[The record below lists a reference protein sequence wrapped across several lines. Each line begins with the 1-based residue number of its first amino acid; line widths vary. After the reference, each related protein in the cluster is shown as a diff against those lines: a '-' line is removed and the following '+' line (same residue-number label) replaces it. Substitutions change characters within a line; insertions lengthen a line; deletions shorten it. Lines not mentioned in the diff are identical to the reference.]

1 MHKILIV
8 DDEEAARYGIRRA
21 LEGRTSRIFE
31 AASAK
36 AARSL
41 ILEHQPQV
49 MLVDINMPE
58 EDGISLVKSLAELPI
73 RPLAIMITA
82 YSTAKV
88 AVDAMKAG
96 AYDYLTKPFEIDE
109 LRLVVNR
116 ALEKVDLELENRDLR
131 RQIAADGQFGRLLG
145 KSSRM
150 QQLFATADQVAAAD
164 VTVLIYG
171 ESGTGKELLAREM
184 HDRSPRK
191 KAAFVAVNCAALP
204 DTLIESELFGHE
216 KGAFTGASEQRKGK
230 FELAHGGTLFLDEIG
245 DMNAL
250 TQAKVLRAIEE
261 RRIERLGGSASI
273 ACDVRLISATHKD
286 LSAEVE
292 AGRFRQ
298 DLFYRL
304 KVVTLDIPPL
314 RQHREDLPL
323 LIQSFVSMFAARH
336 KKPDLTVSPQALERL
351 SEHVWPGNVRELRN
365 VIEGCVVLNRSG
377 TIQASDLPVE
387 VRLPTRAGASQVGT
401 AAGAG
406 SLLELPYKEAKRK
419 FEVDYIA
426 ARLQENK
433 GNVSRTAVQI
443 GLHRQSL
450 QQKLRE
456 LGIER

>member
-1 MHKILIV
+1 
-8 DDEEAARYGIRRA
+8 
-21 LEGRTSRIFE
+21 
-31 AASAK
+31 
-36 AARSL
+36 
-41 ILEHQPQV
+41 
-49 MLVDINMPE
+49 
-58 EDGISLVKSLAELPI
+58 
-73 RPLAIMITA
+73 
-82 YSTAKV
+82 
-88 AVDAMKAG
+88 
-96 AYDYLTKPFEIDE
+96 
-109 LRLVVNR
+109 
-116 ALEKVDLELENRDLR
+116 
-131 RQIAADGQFGRLLG
+131 
-145 KSSRM
+145 
-150 QQLFATADQVAAAD
+150 
-164 VTVLIYG
+164 
-171 ESGTGKELLAREM
+171 M

-191 KAAFVAVNCAALP
+191 KGAFVAVNCAALP

-245 DMNAL
+245 DMNPL

-323 LIQSFVSMFAARH
+323 LIQSFVLMFAARH
-336 KKPDLTVSPQALERL
+336 KKPDLGLSSEALERL

-377 TIQASDLPVE
+377 IIQASDLPAE
-387 VRLPTRAGASQVGT
+387 VRLPARGGALNISA
-401 AAGAG
+401 AAGAD
-406 SLLELPYKEAKRK
+406 SLLDLPYKEAKRK
-419 FEVDYIA
+419 FEVNYLA
-426 ARLQENK
+426 ARLQENN

>member
-41 ILEHQPQV
+41 IQEHQPQV

-131 RQIAADGQFGRLLG
+131 KQIAAEGQFGRLLG
-145 KSSRM
+145 KSSLM

-184 HDRSPRK
+184 HDRSPRR

-216 KGAFTGASEQRKGK
+216 RGAFTGASEQRKGK

-245 DMNAL
+245 DMNPL

-304 KVVTLDIPPL
+304 KVVTLDIPAL

-377 TIQASDLPVE
+377 TIQAADLPVE
-387 VRLPTRAGASQVGT
+387 VRLPARAGVSQVGA

-426 ARLQENK
+426 ARLQENN

>member
-1 MHKILIV
+1 MQKILIV

-21 LEGRTSRIFE
+21 LESRTVRIFE

-36 AARSL
+36 SARSL
-41 ILEHQPQV
+41 IQEEQPQL

-58 EDGISLVKSLAELPI
+58 EDGISLVKSLVDLPL

-116 ALEKVDLELENRDLR
+116 ALEKIDLERENRDLR
-131 RQIAADGQFGRLLG
+131 RQIGADGQFGRLLG
-145 KSSRM
+145 KSARM
-150 QQLFATADQVAAAD
+150 QQLFGTADQVAATD
-164 VTVLIYG
+164 VTVLIHG

-191 KAAFVAVNCAALP
+191 KAAFIAVNCAALP

-245 DMNAL
+245 DMNSL

-314 RQHREDLPL
+314 RLHREDLPL

-336 KKPDLTVSPQALERL
+336 KKPGLSLSPEVLERL
-351 SEHVWPGNVRELRN
+351 SEYQWPGNVRELRN
-365 VIEGCVVLNRSG
+365 VIEGCVVLNRTG
-377 TIQASDLPVE
+377 TIQAGDLPVE
-387 VRLPTRAGASQVGT
+387 VRSPVRAGALSLNVVAEGD
-401 AAGAG
+401 
-406 SLLELPYKEAKRK
+406 SLLALPYKEAKRK

-426 ARLQENK
+426 ARLQENN
-433 GNVSRTAVQI
+433 GNVSRTAAQI

>member
-21 LEGRTSRIFE
+21 LEDRTSRIFE

-41 ILEHQPQV
+41 IHEHQPQLI
-49 MLVDINMPE
+49 LVDINMPE
-58 EDGISLVKSLAELPI
+58 EDGISLVKSLAELPF

-116 ALEKVDLELENRDLR
+116 ALEKIDLERENRDLR
-131 RQIAADGQFGRLLG
+131 KQIAADGQFGRLLG

-150 QQLFATADQVAAAD
+150 QQLFATADQVAATD
-164 VTVLIYG
+164 VTVLIQG

-184 HDRSPRK
+184 HDRSSRK

-245 DMNAL
+245 DMNPL

-273 ACDVRLISATHKD
+273 ACDVRLISATHKH

-292 AGRFRQ
+292 AGRFRE

-336 KKPDLTVSPQALERL
+336 KKPDLSLSSEALERL

-377 TIQASDLPVE
+377 TIRASDLPAE
-387 VRLPTRAGASQVGT
+387 VRLPSRAGALNVGA

-406 SLLELPYKEAKRK
+406 SFLDLPYKEAKRK

-426 ARLQENK
+426 ARLQENS

>member
-21 LEGRTSRIFE
+21 LEDRTNRIFE

-36 AARSL
+36 TARGM
-41 ILEHQPQV
+41 IQEHQPQLI
-49 MLVDINMPE
+49 LVDINMPE
-58 EDGISLVKSLAELPI
+58 EDGISLVKSLAELPS

-116 ALEKVDLELENRDLR
+116 ALEKIDLELENRDLR
-131 RQIAADGQFGRLLG
+131 KQIAADGQFGRLLG
-145 KSSRM
+145 KSARM
-150 QQLFATADQVAAAD
+150 QQLFGKADQVAAAD
-164 VTVLIYG
+164 VTVLIHG

-191 KAAFVAVNCAALP
+191 KSAFVAVNCAALP

-216 KGAFTGASEQRKGK
+216 KGAFTGASDQRKGK

-245 DMNAL
+245 DMNPL

-273 ACDVRLISATHKD
+273 ACDVRLVSATHKD

-336 KKPDLTVSPQALERL
+336 KKPDLSLSSEALERL

-387 VRLPTRAGASQVGT
+387 VRLPNRASASNVS
-401 AAGAG
+401 AAAAAD
-406 SLLELPYKEAKRK
+406 SLLDLPYKEAKRK
-419 FEVDYIA
+419 FEVNYIA
-426 ARLQENK
+426 ARLQENN